1 MKTIFH
7 TALLLVA
14 ACSLAACGGDKNAQ
28 EYNTVTLS
36 KGSLSTT
43 ITATGTIEPINQVSV
58 GAQVSG
64 IISKIYVDYNSEV
77 KSGQLLA
84 QIDTS
89 LMAAELRSSEASLAS
104 AKAEYEYQEK
114 NFARQKSLWEKKLIS
129 DTEYESAKYNYDR
142 ALSSYN
148 KSQADIVKAR
158 KNLGYCYI
166 YSTVDGVVMSRA
178 VEEGQTVASS
188 FNTPELFIIA
198 NDLRKMRVIA
208 DVDEAEI
215 GEVKEGQRAVFTVD
229 AFPNDTFEGEVTQV
243 RINPTTESNVVTYEV
258 VVDAPNPDLKLLPGL
273 TANVTIYTLDK
284 QDVLSVPVRAF
295 RFNPSGAV
303 AVGQSTSNHKTLW
316 LKEKNGKLKQ
326 VNVTTGV
333 SDGISTEVTSG
344 VKEGDEV
351 VVSVRVKREPEM
363 SSSGQEETNPF
374 MPTPPGGDRNKNNN
388 KK

>member
-43 ITATGTIEPINQVSV
+43 VTATGTIEPINQVSV

-178 VEEGQTVASS
+178 VEEGQTVACQLQH
-188 FNTPELFIIA
+188 P
-198 NDLRKMRVIA
+198 
-208 DVDEAEI
+208 
-215 GEVKEGQRAVFTVD
+215 RAVHHRQRPAQD
-229 AFPNDTFEGEVTQV
+229 AGH
-243 RINPTTESNVVTYEV
+243 RRC
-258 VVDAPNPDLKLLPGL
+258 G
-273 TANVTIYTLDK
+273 
-284 QDVLSVPVRAF
+284 R
-295 RFNPSGAV
+295 G
-303 AVGQSTSNHKTLW
+303 
-316 LKEKNGKLKQ
+316 
-326 VNVTTGV
+326 
-333 SDGISTEVTSG
+333 
-344 VKEGDEV
+344 
-351 VVSVRVKREPEM
+351 
-363 SSSGQEETNPF
+363 
-374 MPTPPGGDRNKNNN
+374 RNR
-388 KK
+388 

>member
-1 MKTIFH
+1 M
-7 TALLLVA
+7 VA

-43 ITATGTIEPINQVSV
+43 VTATGTIEPINQVSV

-295 RFNPSGAV
+295 RFNPSGARRGRTERLEPQNPV
-303 AVGQSTSNHKTLW
+303 AEREKRKAQTSERNHRGERRHLHRSYFGRK
-316 LKEKNGKLKQ
+316 G
-326 VNVTTGV
+326 
-333 SDGISTEVTSG
+333 
-344 VKEGDEV
+344 
-351 VVSVRVKREPEM
+351 RR
-363 SSSGQEETNPF
+363 
-374 MPTPPGGDRNKNNN
+374 
-388 KK
+388 

>member
-1 MKTIFH
+1 
-7 TALLLVA
+7 
-14 ACSLAACGGDKNAQ
+14 
-28 EYNTVTLS
+28 
-36 KGSLSTT
+36 
-43 ITATGTIEPINQVSV
+43 
-58 GAQVSG
+58 
-64 IISKIYVDYNSEV
+64 
-77 KSGQLLA
+77 
-84 QIDTS
+84 
-89 LMAAELRSSEASLAS
+89 
-104 AKAEYEYQEK
+104 
-114 NFARQKSLWEKKLIS
+114 
-129 DTEYESAKYNYDR
+129 
-142 ALSSYN
+142 
-148 KSQADIVKAR
+148 
-158 KNLGYCYI
+158 
-166 YSTVDGVVMSRA
+166 MSRA

-258 VVDAPNPDLKLLPGL
+258 VIDAPNPDLKLLPGL

-303 AVGQSTSNHKTLW
+303 AVGQSASSHKTLW

-333 SDGISTEVTSG
+333 TDGISTEVTSG

-363 SSSGQEETNPF
+363 SSSGQGETNPF
-374 MPTPPGGDRNKNNN
+374 MPTPPGGNRNNN

>member
-1 MKTIFH
+1 MKTILR
-7 TALLLVA
+7 TALLLAVCIAGA
-14 ACSLAACGGDKNAQ
+14 ACSENKKSQ
-28 EYNTVTLS
+28 EYNTVILAP
-36 KGSLSTT
+36 GPLSTT
-43 ITATGTIEPINQVSV
+43 VTATGTIEPINQVAV

-77 KSGQLLA
+77 KQGQLLA

-89 LMAAELRSSEASLAS
+89 LMAAELRSSEASLES
-104 AKAEYEYQEK
+104 AKAEYEYQKK
-114 NFARQKSLWEKKLIS
+114 NFTRQQGLWEKKLIS
-129 DTEYESAKYNYDR
+129 DTDYEQAKYNYDR
-142 ALSSYN
+142 SLSSYN
-148 KSQADIVKAR
+148 KSKADIVRAR

-166 YSTVDGVVMSRA
+166 YSTIDGVVMSRA

-188 FNTPELFIIA
+188 FNTPELFTIA

-229 AFPNDTFEGEVTQV
+229 AFPDDVFEGQVMQV

-284 QDVLSVPVRAF
+284 QDVLTVPVRAF

-303 AVGQSTSNHKTLW
+303 VSGQSASAQKTLW
-316 LKEKNGKLKQ
+316 IKSENGDIRP
-326 VNVTTGV
+326 VEVTAGV
-333 SDGISTEVTSG
+333 SDGISTEVLSG
-344 VKEGDEV
+344 VNPGDEV
-351 VVSVRVKREPEM
+351 IVSVRMKNDIPNDGPQGEN
-363 SSSGQEETNPF
+363 NPF
-374 MPTPPGGDRNKNNN
+374 MPSRPGGNRNSN